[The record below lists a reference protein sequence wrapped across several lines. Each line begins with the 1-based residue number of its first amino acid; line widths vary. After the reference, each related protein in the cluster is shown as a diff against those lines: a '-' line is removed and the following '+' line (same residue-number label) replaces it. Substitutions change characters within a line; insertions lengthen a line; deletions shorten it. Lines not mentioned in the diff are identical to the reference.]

1 MRVAQTRRRPAFLLV
16 ELIVGTAIL
25 GLLMLAVSR
34 LVSDYQS
41 AVRSQLLRAR
51 LNNVAQARLEEIRAG
66 VIPLENAVRSED
78 DDTSVEIVVRD
89 AEGDWAPLK
98 FVEVTASAPLRH
110 DRVLRAA
117 VRAYVA
123 SPQATREAQP

>member
-1 MRVAQTRRRPAFLLV
+1 MSVSRTTRRRGFLLV

-34 LVSDYQS
+34 LVSDYQN
-41 AVRSQLLRAR
+41 ATRTQLLRAR
-51 LNNVAQARLEEIRAG
+51 LSNVAQARLEEIRAG
-66 VIPLENAVRSED
+66 VLPLKNAVREED
-78 DDTSVEIVVRD
+78 NDTRVEIVVRD

-98 FVEVTASAPLRH
+98 LVEVTASAPLQH
-110 DRVLRAA
+110 DRELRMS

-123 SPQATREAQP
+123 PPQAREEARP